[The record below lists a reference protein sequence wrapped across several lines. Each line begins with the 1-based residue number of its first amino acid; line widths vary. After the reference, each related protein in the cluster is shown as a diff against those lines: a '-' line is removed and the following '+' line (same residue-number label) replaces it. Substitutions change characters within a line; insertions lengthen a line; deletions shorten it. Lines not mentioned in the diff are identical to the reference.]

1 MQLLRL
7 LVVLAKL
14 ALVPVLLVLL
24 QVTRGAMHQRLR
36 LQSQLLMMHGQTQVL
51 LQWAM
56 TLRSKNG
63 FLIFKL
69 NFL

>member
-7 LVVLAKL
+7 LVVLAKPAL
-14 ALVPVLLVLL
+14 APVLLVQL

-51 LQWAM
+51 HQWAT
-56 TLRSKNG
+56 TLRSKQRN
-63 FLIFKL
+63 L
-69 NFL
+69 NLQT

>member
-7 LVVLAKL
+7 LVVLVKPAL
-14 ALVPVLLVLL
+14 APVLVLL

-36 LQSQLLMMHGQTQVL
+36 LQSQLLMMRGQTQVL